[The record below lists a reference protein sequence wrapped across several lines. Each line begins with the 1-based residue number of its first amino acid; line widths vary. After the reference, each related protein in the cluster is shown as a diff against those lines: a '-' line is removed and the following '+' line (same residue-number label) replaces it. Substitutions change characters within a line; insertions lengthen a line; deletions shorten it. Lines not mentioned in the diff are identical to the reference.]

1 MSYIPDY
8 RKETD
13 KLNDVDRAFI
23 NGYRK
28 AIEDVKCF
36 FDNIEDDRLYTFEKE
51 VIEVVMS
58 ELKGWI
64 ESSEVET
71 VCALFNE
78 ADYLPEDIELE
89 DANKAMFGK

>member
-1 MSYIPDY
+1 MSYFPDY

-13 KLNDVDRAFI
+13 KLNEVDKAFI

-28 AIEDVKCF
+28 AIEDVICC
-36 FDNIEDDRLYTFEKE
+36 FDNIDDDELYSFEKE
-51 VIEVVMS
+51 VIEKVKAHLEDWMEAS
-58 ELKGWI
+58 EI
-64 ESSEVET
+64 ET

-89 DANKAMFGK
+89 DANKSI